1 MAVNPGKKFEEDFKN
16 SISEEDFLVH
26 RLKDSAQAYNNSSK
40 TSFTWNNPCDFLV
53 YSPTSK
59 NLFALELKTTKYKS
73 FTYDNPYS
81 EEKESKMVKRH
92 QIKSLKKWSK
102 YDGVYPAFVF
112 NFRSEKGDR
121 TYVQHINDFMKMLC
135 NINGK
140 KSFNELDIIANNGI
154 RIVGEKKRTR
164 YRWDFE
170 SFFDSF
176 NL

>member
-1 MAVNPGKKFEEDFKN
+1 MAKNPGKIFEEDFKS
-16 SISEEDFLVH
+16 SISDEDFLVH

-53 YSPTSK
+53 YSPASK

-73 FTYDNPYS
+73 FTYDDPYS

-121 TYVQHINDFMKMLC
+121 TYVQHINDFMKMLVS
-135 NINGK
+135 INGK
-140 KSFNELDIIANNGI
+140 KSFNEFDIINNNGI
-154 RIVGEKKRTR
+154 KIDGEKKRTR

-176 NL
+176 IQ